1 MGRKRKEDHDEVD
14 VFARNGE
21 HPVITE
27 VLKATAEDQDPLI
40 GLPLPTLAARYLL
53 QANIFPLSRFTQ
65 LRGEF
70 SAGKS
75 ALLIE
80 IMR

>member
-40 GLPLPTLAARYLL
+40 GCRFPRLQHAICCRLTSSHSRGSRSFAASLVPVSLRCS
-53 QANIFPLSRFTQ
+53 SR
-65 LRGEF
+65 
-70 SAGKS
+70 
-75 ALLIE
+75 
-80 IMR
+80 